1 MRWLSAA
8 GKKTLDGRRPGRG
21 IYPVAVDEAV
31 VGAATA
37 RWTTAPMKREEAMK
51 GSWSS
56 AVDERRPSL
65 AVDDGVGVAAPAR
78 WRMGWRTEEAGRS
91 AEVVV
96 PPTVYEWGNGG
107 GGGISNFGT
116 RLSEMWESYELIPR
130 LKFRTSRRLGIGQ

>member
-1 MRWLSAA
+1 MPWLSAA
-8 GKKTLDGRRPGRG
+8 GKKTLDGRGPGWG
-21 IYPVAVDEAV
+21 INPVAVDEAV

-37 RWTTAPMKREEAMK
+37 KWTTAPMKRDNTMK
-51 GSWSS
+51 GSLSG

-107 GGGISNFGT
+107 EGISNFGT
-116 RLSEMWESYELIPR
+116 RLSEMWESYKLIPR
-130 LKFRTSRRLGIGQ
+130 LKFRTSRRLGIGR

>member
-1 MRWLSAA
+1 MRWLSAAA
-8 GKKTLDGRRPGRG
+8 GKKTLDGKQPGRG

-56 AVDERRPSL
+56 AMDERRPSL

-96 PPTVYEWGNGG
+96 PPTVYAWGNGG
-107 GGGISNFGT
+107 EGD
-116 RLSEMWESYELIPR
+116 
-130 LKFRTSRRLGIGQ
+130 LKLWDALV